1 MQRLLTWGCLSVA
14 QSVVEFI
21 EWVWSD
27 QNNADPVVIQKAVAL
42 LGDIATKV
50 PGAGLLFQS
59 KPYIQNMITT
69 VRTTGDPDI
78 IRHAEWAWTA
88 IGKAVAATGPLVTP
102 VS

>member
-1 MQRLLTWGCLSVA
+1 MV

-27 QNNADPVVIQKAVAL
+27 QNNTDPMVIQKAVAL

-50 PGAGLLFQS
+50 PGSGLLFQS
-59 KPYIQNMITT
+59 KPYIQNMIST
-69 VRTTGDPDI
+69 VRSTGDPDI
-78 IRHAEWAWTA
+78 VRHADWAWTA
-88 IGKAVAATGPLVTP
+88 INKAVAATGPLVAP